1 MEYIKKFVAE
11 CRVYF
16 AIGWYDAFGVGYRI
30 YIFFLLPKL
39 VVHGRECN
47 FMRGAIHSIAV
58 AGVVAALNR

>member
-47 FMRGAIHSIAV
+47 FCEVSFIVLLLLVLWLR
-58 AGVVAALNR
+58 